1 MSKIVV
7 VLATHNKGK
16 KKEYRLF
23 FKGFPVELKALS
35 EFEEIPE
42 FEEEGRIFEEIATN
56 KAQSASRVL
65 GIPALADDSGLEV
78 DCLNGAPGIL
88 SARYAGES
96 ADDYQNNRKLLE
108 QMKDKE
114 NRNATFVCSIALAKP
129 GGEVL
134 TFTGRCSGIILN
146 EPLGTNGFGYDPLFY
161 YTPFNRTFAQ
171 LSVEEKSRVSHRGQA
186 MRKLEEDFKK
196 VLIWLKET

>member
-1 MSKIVV
+1 MSQIVV
-7 VLATHNKGK
+7 VLATYNKGK
-16 KKEYRLF
+16 KREYELF
-23 FKGFPVELKALS
+23 FKGFPIELKGLC

-78 DCLNGAPGIL
+78 DSLNGAPGIL
-88 SARYAGES
+88 SARYAGKS

-108 QMKDKE
+108 QMKGKE

-134 TFTGRCSGIILN
+134 TFTGRCSGIILH
-146 EPLGTNGFGYDPLFY
+146 EPLGTHGFGYDPLFY
-161 YTPFNRTFAQ
+161 YPPFNRTFAQ
-171 LSVEEKSRVSHRGQA
+171 LSAEEKSRVSHRGQA
-186 MRKLEEDFKK
+186 MRKLDEDLKK
-196 VLIWLKET
+196 VLVWLKET

>member
-1 MSKIVV
+1 MSQIVV

-16 KKEYRLF
+16 KKEYELF
-23 FKGFPVELKALS
+23 FKASPLALKGLS

-42 FEEEGRIFEEIATN
+42 FEEEERIFEEIAAN
-56 KAQSASRVL
+56 KALSAARVL

-108 QMKDKE
+108 QMKGKE

-134 TFTGRCSGIILN
+134 TFTGRCSGIILH
-146 EPLGTNGFGYDPLFY
+146 EPLGRNGFGYDPLFY
-161 YTPFNRTFAQ
+161 YPPFHRTFAQ
-171 LSVEEKSRVSHRGQA
+171 LSAEEKSGVSHRGQA
-186 MRKLEEDFKK
+186 MRKLEEDLKK